1 MYAGRHARTHSAA
14 GTQYWQERRQT
25 QIETGN
31 ASQILQQ
38 KAAVAYEANTDK
50 TQQTKKFVELNLVL
64 SDEPHMGKST
74 RMQVPW
80 PIYLTDVDNVR
91 ADHKWPGTTS
101 WRG

>member
-1 MYAGRHARTHSAA
+1 MGAAGPSCTLCKGCVVFCYRMYAGRHARTHSAA

-50 TQQTKKFVELNLVL
+50 TQQTKKFVEWNLVL
-64 SDEPHMGKST
+64 A
-74 RMQVPW
+74 
-80 PIYLTDVDNVR
+80 L
-91 ADHKWPGTTS
+91 
-101 WRG
+101 